1 MVSRADR
8 GVFAEWWWTVD
19 KYLLFSL
26 LALMI
31 IGVVL
36 SLAGSP
42 PVAERIGLDSFHFT
56 ERHVAF
62 LIPTIAIM
70 LATSLLSPR
79 DARRA
84 ALIVFVLS
92 IILMFA
98 TLFIGQE
105 VKGARRWIN
114 LAGFSLQPSEF
125 MKPAFV
131 LLCAWLFTEHE
142 RRSEIP
148 GNIFAILLLTIVV
161 ALLVAQPD
169 LGQTTLV
176 VLAWSSVFFMAGL
189 SWYWIVALAGLAG
202 GGAVAA
208 YTVFP
213 HFAGRINRFLDP
225 ATGDTFQVDT
235 ALQSILGGGI
245 FGRGPGEGIAKRIL
259 PDSHTDFI
267 FAVAAEEYGTLFC
280 IGLMLIFAFIVV
292 RGLSHSLKNEDPFIR
307 LGSAGL
313 IVMFG
318 VQSVIN
324 MSVNLNLI
332 PAKGM
337 TLPFISYGGSSM
349 LALAF
354 QMGLV
359 LALTR
364 RRFEPIRLTAGLG
377 RYATEARAGAS

>member
-19 KYLLFSL
+19 KFLLFGVI
-26 LALMI
+26 ALMI
-31 IGVVL
+31 GGVVL

-42 PVAERIGLDSFHFT
+42 PVAERIGLDSFHFVK
-56 ERHVAF
+56 RHVAF
-62 LIPTIAIM
+62 LIPTLAI
-70 LATSLLSPR
+70 LIATSLLSPR
-79 DARRA
+79 NVRRA
-84 ALIVFVLS
+84 TLIVFV
-92 IILMFA
+92 IAIVLMFA

-131 LLCAWLFTEHE
+131 VLSAWLFTESS
-142 RRSEIP
+142 RGSDIP
-148 GNIFAILLLTIVV
+148 GNLFAILLLTIVV

-169 LGQTTLV
+169 LGQTMLV
-176 VLAWSSVFFMAGL
+176 VIAWSTVFFLAGL
-189 SWYWIVALAGLAG
+189 SWIWIGGLAGL
-202 GGAVAA
+202 GALGILAA

-235 ALQSILGGGI
+235 ALESVLRGGW
-245 FGRGPGEGIAKRIL
+245 FGRGPGEGVVKRIL

-267 FAVAAEEYGTLFC
+267 FAVAAEEFGIILC
-280 IGLMLIFAFIVV
+280 MLLVLVFAFIVI
-292 RGLSHSLKNEDPFIR
+292 RGLSHSLKNQDAFVR
-307 LGSAGL
+307 LASAGL
-313 IVMFG
+313 MVLFG
-318 VQSVIN
+318 VQSCIN
-324 MSVNLNLI
+324 MSVNLNLM

-337 TLPFISYGGSSM
+337 TLPFVSYGGSSM

-364 RRFEPIRLTAGLG
+364 RRFEPVSFSRGFSRFDNVTPKA
-377 RYATEARAGAS
+377 A

>member
-8 GVFAEWWWTVD
+8 SVFAEWWWTVD
-19 KYLLFSL
+19 KYLLFGL

-31 IGVVL
+31 GGVVL

-42 PVAERIGLDSFHFT
+42 PVAERIGLDSFHFVK
-56 ERHVAF
+56 RHVMF
-62 LIPTIAIM
+62 LVPTIAIM
-70 LATSLLSPR
+70 IGTSFLSPR
-79 DARRA
+79 NVRRT
-84 ALIVFVLS
+84 ALIVFS
-92 IILMFA
+92 IAIVLMFA

-114 LAGFSLQPSEF
+114 ILGFSLQPSEF
-125 MKPAFV
+125 VKPAFLV
-131 LLCAWLFTEHE
+131 LSAWLFTENS
-142 RRSEIP
+142 RRNDIP
-148 GNIFAILLLTIVV
+148 GNIFAMLLLAIVA

-169 LGQTTLV
+169 LGQTMLV
-176 VLAWSSVFFMAGL
+176 VIAWSAVFFMAGL
-189 SWYWIVALAGLAG
+189 SWFWIAGLAGLAAVG
-202 GGAVAA
+202 IVAA

-225 ATGDTFQVDT
+225 GAGDTFQVDT
-235 ALQSILGGGI
+235 ALNSVIHGGWL
-245 FGRGPGEGIAKRIL
+245 GRGPGEGVVKRIL

-267 FAVAAEEYGTLFC
+267 FAVAAEEFGIILC
-280 IGLMLIFAFIVV
+280 MGLVLMFGFVVV
-292 RGLSHSLKNEDPFIR
+292 RGLSHSLKNEDAFVR
-307 LGSAGL
+307 LASAGL
-313 IVMFG
+313 LVLFG

-324 MSVNLNLI
+324 MAVNLNLM

-364 RRFEPIRLTAGLG
+364 RRFEPARLTAGFS
-377 RYATEARAGAS
+377 RFATTRPKAA

>member
-8 GVFAEWWWTVD
+8 SVFAEWWWTID
-19 KYLLFSL
+19 KYLLFGI

-31 IGVVL
+31 GGVVL

-42 PVAERIGLDSFHFT
+42 PVAERIGLDSFHFVK
-56 ERHVAF
+56 RHVF
-62 LIPTIAIM
+62 FMVPTIAI
-70 LATSLLSPR
+70 LIGTSFLSPR
-79 DARRA
+79 NVRRT
-84 ALIVFVLS
+84 ALIVFS
-92 IILMFA
+92 ISIVLMFA
-98 TLFIGQE
+98 TLFLGQE

-114 LAGFSLQPSEF
+114 ILGFSLQPSEF
-125 MKPAFV
+125 VKPAFLV
-131 LLCAWLFTEHE
+131 LSAWLFTENS
-142 RRSEIP
+142 RRNDIP
-148 GNIFAILLLTIVV
+148 GNIFAMLLLAIVA

-169 LGQTTLV
+169 LGQTMLV
-176 VLAWSSVFFMAGL
+176 VIAWSAVFFMAGL
-189 SWYWIVALAGLAG
+189 SWFWIAGLAGLAAG
-202 GGAVAA
+202 GIVAA

-225 ATGDTFQVDT
+225 AAGDTFQVDT
-235 ALQSILGGGI
+235 ALNSVVHGGWL
-245 FGRGPGEGIAKRIL
+245 GRGPGEGVVKRIL

-267 FAVAAEEYGTLFC
+267 FAVAAEEFGIILC
-280 IGLMLIFAFIVV
+280 MGLVLMFGFVVV
-292 RGLSHSLKNEDPFIR
+292 RGLSHSLKNEDAFVR
-307 LGSAGL
+307 LASAGL
-313 IVMFG
+313 LVLFG

-324 MSVNLNLI
+324 MAVNLNLM

-364 RRFEPIRLTAGLG
+364 RRFEPARLTSGFSRFG
-377 RYATEARAGAS
+377 ATRAKAA

>member
-8 GVFAEWWWTVD
+8 GIFAEWWWTVD
-19 KYLLFSL
+19 KYLLFSM

-31 IGVVL
+31 MGVVL

-56 ERHVAF
+56 TRHVLF
-62 LIPTIAIM
+62 LIPTVAIM
-70 LATSLLSPR
+70 LATSMLSPQK
-79 DARRA
+79 ARRA
-84 ALIVFVLS
+84 ALIVFAIAIV
-92 IILMFA
+92 LMFV

-114 LAGFSLQPSEF
+114 IVGFSLQPSEF

-131 LLCAWLFTEHE
+131 ILSAWLFTENS
-142 RRSEIP
+142 RRSDIP

-169 LGQTTLV
+169 LGQTMLV
-176 VLAWSSVFFMAGL
+176 VIAWSAVFFMAGL
-189 SWYWIVALAGLAG
+189 SWYWIAALAGLGAG
-202 GGAVAA
+202 GVLAA

-225 ATGDTFQVDT
+225 GTGDTFQVDT
-235 ALQSILGGGI
+235 AMQSILGGGW
-245 FGRGPGEGIAKRIL
+245 FGRGPGEGVVKRIL

-267 FAVAAEEYGTLFC
+267 FAVAAEEYGILLC
-280 IGLMLIFAFIVV
+280 IGLVLVFAFIVV

-324 MSVNLNLI
+324 MSVNLNLV

-364 RRFEPIRLTAGLG
+364 RRFEPIRLTAGFG
-377 RYATEARAGAS
+377 RYGNPAKAGAA

>member
-8 GVFAEWWWTVD
+8 SVFAEWWWTVD
-19 KYLLFSL
+19 KYLLFGL

-31 IGVVL
+31 GGVVL

-42 PVAERIGLDSFHFT
+42 PVAERIGLDSFHFVK
-56 ERHVAF
+56 RHVF
-62 LIPTIAIM
+62 FMVPTIAIM
-70 LATSLLSPR
+70 IGTSFLSPR
-79 DARRA
+79 NVRRT
-84 ALIVFVLS
+84 ALIVFAIAIV
-92 IILMFA
+92 LMFA

-114 LAGFSLQPSEF
+114 ILGFSLQPSEF
-125 MKPAFV
+125 VKPAFLV
-131 LLCAWLFTEHE
+131 LSAWLFTENS
-142 RRSEIP
+142 RRNDIP
-148 GNIFAILLLTIVV
+148 GNIFAMLLLAIVA

-169 LGQTTLV
+169 LGQTMLV
-176 VLAWSSVFFMAGL
+176 VIAWSAVFFMAGL
-189 SWYWIVALAGLAG
+189 SWFWIAGLAGLAG
-202 GGAVAA
+202 VGIVAA

-225 ATGDTFQVDT
+225 AAGDTFQVDT
-235 ALQSILGGGI
+235 ALNSVIHGGWL
-245 FGRGPGEGIAKRIL
+245 GRGPGEGVVKRIL

-267 FAVAAEEYGTLFC
+267 FAVAAEEFGIILC
-280 IGLMLIFAFIVV
+280 MGLVLMFGFVVV
-292 RGLSHSLKNEDPFIR
+292 RGMSHSLKNEDAFVR
-307 LGSAGL
+307 LASAGL
-313 IVMFG
+313 LVLFG

-324 MSVNLNLI
+324 MAVNLNLM

-364 RRFEPIRLTAGLG
+364 RRFEPARLTSGFS
-377 RYATEARAGAS
+377 RFATTRPKAA

>member
-19 KYLLFSL
+19 KYLLFSM

-62 LIPTIAIM
+62 LVPTIGIM

-84 ALIVFVLS
+84 ALIVFVIS
-92 IILMFA
+92 IVLMFA

-142 RRSEIP
+142 RRSDIP

-169 LGQTTLV
+169 LGQTMLV
-176 VLAWSSVFFMAGL
+176 VIAWSSVFFMAGL
-189 SWYWIVALAGLAG
+189 SWYWIGALAGLAAG
-202 GGAVAA
+202 GVFAA

-225 ATGDTFQVDT
+225 AAGDTFQVDT

-267 FAVAAEEYGTLFC
+267 FAVAAEEYGILFC

-292 RGLSHSLKNEDPFIR
+292 RGLNHSLKNEDPFIR
-307 LGSAGL
+307 LGAAGL

-377 RYATEARAGAS
+377 RYGAEARAGAG